1 MSLLLTQKS
10 SWEKYSDP
18 LPIYNQIFCLF
29 CVLLLS
35 HELFIYF
42 DVRFA
47 GVFSWPAGRHF
58 MSFGVSFAPQKFNS
72 LTYRTGLYLFLLPP
86 LWCRIRKTICKRRE
100 HGRRPPRPLPIVLAS
115 CAPGLPS
122 ARSSAHGGTCAAR
135 AAERGPASW
144 RPHELRRPA
153 GREPPAVLAGGS
165 AGPVSACGSN
175 TAPLMLRVGRGRLSV
190 CLPGALRAC
199 GPWAGGGGSLLTS
212 AAGGCPLWFGRP
224 VCARGHHCH
233 GPLDPLCRAH
243 SALVSSRSAHRGG
256 GSSGV
261 TASGLTSKFLIH
273 FEFIQISFLGEHTFK
288 ASSTRGLSLGV

>member
-1 MSLLLTQKS
+1 MSLLLTEKS
-10 SWEKYSDP
+10 SWEKHSDP
-18 LPIYNQIFCLF
+18 LPIFNQFFCLF

-58 MSFGVSFAPQKFNS
+58 MSFGVSFAPQKLYS
-72 LTYRTGLYLFLLPP
+72 PMYRTGLYLFLLPP

-100 HGRRPPRPLPIVLAS
+100 HGRRPQRPLPIVLAS

-122 ARSSAHGGTCAAR
+122 ARSSAHGGTCAAG

-175 TAPLMLRVGRGRLSV
+175 TAPLMLQVGRGRLSV
-190 CLPGALRAC
+190 CLPAWGAARMRAL
-199 GPWAGGGGSLLTS
+199 GGGRGEPPDQRCRRLSSVVWAPRPQHPRVFSLCAPRWRELGCYSFGSYIQVFN
-212 AAGGCPLWFGRP
+212 PL
-224 VCARGHHCH
+224 
-233 GPLDPLCRAH
+233 
-243 SALVSSRSAHRGG
+243 
-256 GSSGV
+256 
-261 TASGLTSKFLIH
+261 
-273 FEFIQISFLGEHTFK
+273 
-288 ASSTRGLSLGV
+288 